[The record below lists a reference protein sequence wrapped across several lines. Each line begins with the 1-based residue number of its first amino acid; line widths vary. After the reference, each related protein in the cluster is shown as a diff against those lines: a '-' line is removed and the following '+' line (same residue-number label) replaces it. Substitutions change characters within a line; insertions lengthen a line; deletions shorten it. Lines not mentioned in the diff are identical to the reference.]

1 VTGRGGSGPRVV
13 SETIRNPC
21 NGTIGGETSGVR
33 REKRDGDG
41 GEHGCKT
48 LYEHMKMSNET
59 P

>member
-21 NGTIGGETSGVR
+21 KGTIGGETSGVR

-48 LYEHMKMSNET
+48 LYEHMKNDE
-59 P
+59 